1 MRFDFHAA
9 SQSLLQRFDFGIRQD
24 RRLSIEGHEPY
35 YARQLKNLQPI
46 CELYLHEYVSRK
58 QRQFQLLAPVLP
70 SPHGAVQGKEAGEA
84 ALLDLLSHTFFV
96 ARAGIERVPVS
107 SRIRSIFGT
116 RRVWVNIHSERQ
128 MQLRPVA
135 YSSFSSLSLLF
146 S

>member
-84 ALLDLLSHTFFV
+84 AFFV